1 MSFQPQRQQT
11 LLAQGKESGVLSLK
25 LVTLVS
31 DLTINFSSEDLNWNP
46 PGREQIMN
54 FLEKHN
60 FQSLIKRASKLYD
73 TRSLYEEAQNGFNG
87 NTKSINE
94 DVPTTTCIT
103 YMGWNSNYLNGP
115 IGWMRLET
123 YGPKCCEN
131 VVQGVARDILAHGM
145 TQLAGAG
152 YPIVLHVHDEIV
164 AEVPHGWGSVEEFER
179 LMSTMPAWAAGW
191 PVRAAGGWRGQRYRK
206 G

>member
-1 MSFQPQRQQT
+1 
-11 LLAQGKESGVLSLK
+11 
-25 LVTLVS
+25 
-31 DLTINFSSEDLNWNP
+31 
-46 PGREQIMN
+46 
-54 FLEKHN
+54 
-60 FQSLIKRASKLYD
+60 
-73 TRSLYEEAQNGFNG
+73 
-87 NTKSINE
+87 
-94 DVPTTTCIT
+94 
-103 YMGWNSNYLNGP
+103 
-115 IGWMRLET
+115 MRLET
-123 YGPKCCEN
+123 YGPKLTEN
-131 VVQGVARDILAHGM
+131 VVQAVARDILAHGM